1 MDRRLLML
9 VSIGFTAISYA
20 DTEKVGKYTWSYEII
35 GKYARICAS
44 DTSKLPVVPAV
55 SPMPTGSL
63 TIPPVLGGMPVGDI
77 GDYAFFNIRSINSVT
92 IPQSVRTIGNNAF
105 ASCTALK
112 NVTLPEGLW
121 RIGTEAF
128 AGCQF
133 GSIVLPDG
141 IEEIGPG
148 AFPYCNSLTFV
159 KFGKPNKNGYSIVG
173 NLMVWREEDVQ
184 EKRIDL
190 SGFGARRNE
199 VQENTDKLLGS
210 YRVVDVLRG
219 LRKSKIVIPNGVTG
233 ISPYAFAGCKGLSE
247 VTMPDSVTY
256 IGHQAFA
263 NCMDLKRISIP
274 QSVAVIEDQAF
285 VGCGAL
291 TSINVDEKNPN
302 YLSKGGFLLTK
313 DGTTLIRGISGDA
326 VIPEGVVTI
335 KESAFSGCKN
345 LTSITIPASV
355 TKIEQF
361 AFVGCDNLKCLIFA
375 EREGEVSSEE
385 DVNVSIEAN
394 ALMGLYDCVVYV
406 PRGVQYWWCG
416 SVPGV
421 WCGLKIEHMPEA
433 SQIEAGPAKKGVPQT
448 KAKGASSKR
457 QGSCKQSKKK
467 KAKAARSVWRGTGE
481 I

>member
-9 VSIGFTAISYA
+9 VFIGFTAISYA

-302 YLSKGGFLLTK
+302 YLSKGGFL
-313 DGTTLIRGISGDA
+313 
-326 VIPEGVVTI
+326 
-335 KESAFSGCKN
+335 
-345 LTSITIPASV
+345 
-355 TKIEQF
+355 
-361 AFVGCDNLKCLIFA
+361 
-375 EREGEVSSEE
+375 
-385 DVNVSIEAN
+385 AN